1 MGKMYTIYRSLRP
14 QKWTSIVLSVFLLFE
29 AFHVSAQATRQ
40 FTTAVTA
47 QANVFDSANAIDTDL
62 NTFARVEAYSGLALG
77 LGAYSGMLELQ
88 FPATLPANTTSYVK
102 VEVDSDLFNA
112 LLGGSLG
119 GLLADVLNLVIGG
132 EQVIEVEA
140 RNGTTVVAAAQTND
154 PADFAGN
161 VFKVVQDAA
170 GNFYF
175 AITPTASYNRIRLVN
190 NPGAAL
196 LLGTFKDLRVFDA
209 FTATAPDNCGSP
221 SFTSFDGTGLTL
233 DLLGAGGAG
242 VVNAPNSIDGDT
254 LTASSISLGLAGVG
268 ATIQQNV
275 FFEAASKA
283 TDQIVVRLGVTSALL
298 NLGLLNNIEIITLNN
313 GVVVTSAAASSLLDL
328 DLLALLQANQVVDI
342 PISPGAPIDQVV
354 VRLSSLVDATV
365 AQTVNLFE
373 VTRIPAPPTNT
384 TLAGSLTICEGLTT
398 TLTATTETGNEL
410 LWYTSP
416 IGGTPVAITASGAG
430 FTTGVLSAT
439 TTFYVAARTIGCT
452 EESERIGITV
462 NVTPAPVAP
471 TTSNA
476 TPLFCSTTNPT
487 LASISLNETSIV
499 WYASATGGTALPS
512 STLLVNGVTYYAA
525 QLNTTTGCESVT
537 RLAVT
542 PVVSTAIC
550 DTDGDG
556 ILDGVD
562 ACPLVPGLAPNG
574 CPAVL
579 VAAKAF
585 LQGALSTATNPST
598 INVDNLM
605 RDDLRVLGVLPTN
618 EPYTALGFSGV
629 TSGGTVTTAF
639 NSTGTNAIVDWVLVE
654 LRSAT
659 NAATVVARRAGLIQ
673 RDGDI
678 VDIDGVNPL
687 AIPVAAGSYFVSI
700 RHRNH
705 TGVMT
710 SGLVSLNEVA
720 TTLDFSTGLL
730 ATFGTNAQVS
740 LGGKSALMAGNTNS
754 DGTIIAQGPS
764 SDRTFVVARI
774 IGEPTNTASV
784 TTFILPGYDSADTNM
799 NGSAIAQGIG
809 SDNTYILNVILG
821 SSLNTLALLN
831 FILSEQLP

>member
-1 MGKMYTIYRSLRP
+1 M
-14 QKWTSIVLSVFLLFE
+14 
-29 AFHVSAQATRQ
+29 
-40 FTTAVTA
+40 
-47 QANVFDSANAIDTDL
+47 
-62 NTFARVEAYSGLALG
+62 
-77 LGAYSGMLELQ
+77 
-88 FPATLPANTTSYVK
+88 
-102 VEVDSDLFNA
+102 
-112 LLGGSLG
+112 
-119 GLLADVLNLVIGG
+119 
-132 EQVIEVEA
+132 
-140 RNGTTVVAAAQTND
+140 
-154 PADFAGN
+154 
-161 VFKVVQDAA
+161 
-170 GNFYF
+170 
-175 AITPTASYNRIRLVN
+175 
-190 NPGAAL
+190 
-196 LLGTFKDLRVFDA
+196 
-209 FTATAPDNCGSP
+209 
-221 SFTSFDGTGLTL
+221 
-233 DLLGAGGAG
+233 
-242 VVNAPNSIDGDT
+242 
-254 LTASSISLGLAGVG
+254 
-268 ATIQQNV
+268 
-275 FFEAASKA
+275 
-283 TDQIVVRLGVTSALL
+283 
-298 NLGLLNNIEIITLNN
+298 
-313 GVVVTSAAASSLLDL
+313 
-328 DLLALLQANQVVDI
+328 
-342 PISPGAPIDQVV
+342 
-354 VRLSSLVDATV
+354 
-365 AQTVNLFE
+365 
-373 VTRIPAPPTNT
+373 
-384 TLAGSLTICEGLTT
+384 
-398 TLTATTETGNEL
+398 
-410 LWYTSP
+410 
-416 IGGTPVAITASGAG
+416 
-430 FTTGVLSAT
+430 
-439 TTFYVAARTIGCT
+439 AARTIGCT

-471 TTSNA
+471 TTSDE
-476 TPLFCSTTNPT
+476 TPSFCSTTNST
-487 LASISLNETSIV
+487 LVSISLNETSIV
-499 WYASATGGTALPS
+499 WYASATGGIALPT

-525 QLNTTTGCESVT
+525 QLSTTTGCESVT

-562 ACPLVPGLAPNG
+562 ACPLVPGLSPNG

-585 LQGALSTATNPST
+585 LQGALSTTTSPYT

-639 NSTGTNAIVDWVLVE
+639 DISGTDAIVDWVLVE
-654 LRSAT
+654 LRSAS
-659 NAATVVARRAGLIQ
+659 NAATVIARRVGLIQ

-678 VDIDGVNPL
+678 VEIDGVSPL